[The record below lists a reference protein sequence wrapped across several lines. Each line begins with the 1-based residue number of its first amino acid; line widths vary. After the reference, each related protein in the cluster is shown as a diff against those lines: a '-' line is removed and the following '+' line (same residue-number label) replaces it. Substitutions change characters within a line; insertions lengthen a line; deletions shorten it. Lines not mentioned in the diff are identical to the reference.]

1 MALDPVF
8 LQYLLQLCG
17 GVTAADGT
25 VVDGS
30 NAANEHA
37 LRLLLEIPRGSATP
51 RMPCSRPL
59 PPAAF
64 NQLLG
69 GLGEVGFTNLFKV
82 IKRGGDE
89 GRLLMWMANEAGG
102 ERRGPDGLWRRP

>member
-1 MALDPVF
+1 M
-8 LQYLLQLCG
+8 
-17 GVTAADGT
+17 TAADGT

-30 NAANEHA
+30 NAANE
-37 LRLLLEIPRGSATP
+37 LLSVYWRYPEGGDAQDAVFASVA
-51 RMPCSRPL
+51 SG
-59 PPAAF
+59 AF

-89 GRLLMWMANEAGG
+89 GRLLMWMANEAEENAVVQMGFGG
-102 ERRGPDGLWRRP
+102 TLSADPTKPQAACS